1 MRFVQRIFIFVLL
14 FSVLIAGIG
23 CGGGSMTSQN
33 NSNGTQPSIV
43 FEATPSTVMSGVAT
57 LLTWK
62 ATHAESVSING
73 LGTFPAVGSAKV
85 IPTVTTTYTAA
96 ATGPGGTSASSAV
109 VKVMAAI
116 EKPTLNFSA
125 QPNNITAG
133 EAATLSW
140 TANNATYVS
149 IAGVGT
155 FGITGSVQVKPTST
169 SSYTATASGPGG
181 TASANAVVTVTS
193 TQNPPPTISFS
204 AKPNTVKIGGTSVLS
219 WTTTYATSVNI
230 PGLGSFPANGSTN
243 VTPTTTTTYTATADG
258 AGGTAKA
265 SATVTVEANGT
276 PLPNL
281 QASAGWKSWGE
292 LPPSYSICS
301 YPCPGVTWWMK
312 QGITTPSLS
321 GNAAEFYLG
330 GTHPYADVLFS
341 NPLIGAYSTQGLP
354 DNDHKLIPTLHNF
367 TYDAYFYPTNL
378 GVMQVL
384 ELDISMYFDGL
395 GLVFGHQCNNLGGHV
410 WDIWDNVNSHWVS
423 TGIPCYPINNAWNHV
438 TLQVQRQSDNSLL
451 YQSITLN
458 GKTTPVNVYY
468 APGTSPKSWWGI
480 TVNYQMDG
488 NSKQTAYTTY
498 LDNFTFTYW

>member
-1 MRFVQRIFIFVLL
+1 MRSVPRITIFVFL
-14 FSVLIAGIG
+14 FFLFIAGIG
-23 CGGGSMTSQN
+23 CGGGSMSSQN
-33 NSNGTQPSIV
+33 SLSTQPAIE
-43 FEATPSTVMSGVAT
+43 FQATPSTVMSGVAT
-57 LLTWK
+57 VLTWK
-62 ATHAESVSING
+62 ASNAVSVIIAG
-73 LGTFPAVGSAKV
+73 LGKFPAVGSARV
-85 IPTVTTTYTAA
+85 TPTVTTTYKAIA
-96 ATGPGGTSASSAV
+96 VGPSGTSTSSAV
-109 VKVMAAI
+109 VQVMTPVD
-116 EKPTLNFSA
+116 KPTLEFSA
-125 QPNNITAG
+125 QPSNITAG
-133 EAATLSW
+133 ESSTLSW
-140 TANNATYVS
+140 IANNATSVS

-155 FGITGSVQVKPTST
+155 FPATGSVQVTPASTST
-169 SSYTATASGPGG
+169 YAATATGAGG
-181 TASANAVVTVTS
+181 TASSNTTVTVTS
-193 TQNPPPTISFS
+193 TQNPPPTISFK
-204 AKPNTVKIGGTSVLS
+204 AQPNTIKIGATSVLS
-219 WTTTYATSVNI
+219 WTTSNATSVNI

-243 VTPTTTTTYTATADG
+243 VTPTTTTTYTATANG
-258 AGGTAKA
+258 AGGAAKA
-265 SATVTVEANGT
+265 SITVTVEANGT
-276 PLPNL
+276 PLTNL
-281 QASAGWKSWGE
+281 QASGPWRVWGE
-292 LPPSYSICS
+292 LPPNYNICS

-321 GNAAEFYLG
+321 GDATEFYLG

-354 DNDHKLIPTLHNF
+354 DTDHKLIPTLHNF

-395 GLVFGHQCNNLGGHV
+395 GLIFGHQCNNLGEHA

-423 TGIPCYPINNAWNHV
+423 TGIPCNPINNAWNHV

-458 GKTTPVNVYY
+458 GKTTPVNKYY
-468 APGTSPKSWWGI
+468 APGHSPDSWWGI

>member
-1 MRFVQRIFIFVLL
+1 MRFLPRIFIFVFL
-14 FSVLIAGIG
+14 FSILIAGLG
-23 CGGGSMTSQN
+23 CGGGSMSSQN
-33 NSNGTQPSIV
+33 NSSIQPAII

-57 LLTWK
+57 ELTWK
-62 ATHAESVSING
+62 ASNAESVIING
-73 LGTFPAVGSAKV
+73 LGKFPAVGSAKV
-85 IPTVTTTYTAA
+85 TPTVTTTYKAVA
-96 ATGPGGTSASSAV
+96 IGPFGTSASSTV
-109 VKVMAAI
+109 VNVMAQA
-116 EKPTLNFSA
+116 EKPTLIFGA
-125 QPNNITAG
+125 QPSNITSG
-133 EAATLSW
+133 GSATLSW
-140 TANNATYVS
+140 TASNAASVS

-155 FGITGSVQVKPTST
+155 FPATGSAQVTPASTST
-169 SSYTATASGPGG
+169 YTAIATGAGG
-181 TASANAVVTVTS
+181 TASSNTTVTVTS
-193 TQNPPPTISFS
+193 VQNPAPTISFQ
-204 AKPNTVKIGGTSVLS
+204 AQPNTIKIGASAVLS
-219 WTTTYATSVNI
+219 WTTTNATSVNI

-265 SATVTVEANGT
+265 STTVTVEANGT

-281 QASAGWKSWGE
+281 QASSGWRMWGE

-321 GNAAEFYLG
+321 GDATEFYLG

-354 DNDHKLIPTLHNF
+354 DTDHKLIPTLHNF

-395 GLVFGHQCNNLGGHV
+395 GLIFGHQCNNLGGHV
-410 WDIWDNVNSHWVS
+410 WDIWDNVNHHWVS

>member
-1 MRFVQRIFIFVLL
+1 MRFVRRIFILVFL

-33 NSNGTQPSIV
+33 NSSVQPAII
-43 FEATPSTVMSGVAT
+43 FAATPSTVTSGVAT

-62 ATHAESVSING
+62 ATNAKSVSISG
-73 LGTFPAVGSAKV
+73 LGTFPAAGSAKV
-85 IPTVTTTYTAA
+85 TPTVTTAYTAA
-96 ATGPGGTSASSAV
+96 ATGPQGTSASTV
-109 VKVMAAI
+109 VVHVMAPT
-116 EKPTLNFSA
+116 EKPTLIFSA
-125 QPNNITAG
+125 QPSSITAG
-133 EAATLSW
+133 ESATLSW
-140 TANNATYVS
+140 TANNASSVS
-149 IAGVGT
+149 IPGVGT
-155 FGITGSVQVKPTST
+155 FGPTGSAQVTPTST
-169 SSYTATASGPGG
+169 STYTATATGAGG
-181 TASANAVVTVTS
+181 TASSNTTINVS
-193 TQNPPPTISFS
+193 SGQNPPPTISFK
-204 AKPNTVKIGGTSVLS
+204 AQPNTIKIGASAVLS
-219 WTTTYATSVNI
+219 WTTTYAASVNI

-243 VTPTTTTTYTATADG
+243 VTPTTTTIYTATADG

-265 SATVTVEANGT
+265 STTVTVEANGT

-292 LPPSYSICS
+292 LPPNYGICS

-321 GNAAEFYLG
+321 GDATEFYLG

-354 DNDHKLIPTLHNF
+354 DSDHKLIPTLHNF

-378 GVMQVL
+378 DLMQVL

-395 GLVFGHQCNNLGGHV
+395 GLIFGHQCNNLGEHA
-410 WDIWDNVNSHWVS
+410 WDIWDNVNHHWVS

-458 GKTTPVNVYY
+458 GKTTPINKYY
-468 APGTSPKSWWGI
+468 APGHVPPSWWGI

>member
-1 MRFVQRIFIFVLL
+1 MRLVPRITIFVFL
-14 FSVLIAGIG
+14 FSVLIAGIA
-23 CGGGSMTSQN
+23 CGGGPMSSPNN
-33 NSNGTQPSIV
+33 NSSTQPALI
-43 FEATPSTVMSGVAT
+43 FEATPSTVTNGVAT
-57 LLTWK
+57 ILTWK
-62 ATHAESVSING
+62 ASNAVSVIISG
-73 LGTFPAVGSAKV
+73 LGKFPAVGSAKV
-85 IPTVTTTYTAA
+85 TPTVTTTYRAIA
-96 ATGPGGTSASSAV
+96 IGPSGTSVSSTV
-109 VKVMAAI
+109 VRVMAPV
-116 EKPTLNFSA
+116 EQPTLIFGA
-125 QPNNITAG
+125 QPSSITAG
-133 EAATLSW
+133 ESALLSW
-140 TANNATYVS
+140 TANNATSVS

-155 FGITGSVQVKPTST
+155 FAATGSVQVTPTST
-169 SSYTATASGPGG
+169 STYTAMATGAGG
-181 TASANAVVTVTS
+181 TASSNATVTVTS
-193 TQNPPPTISFS
+193 VQNPPPTISFK
-204 AKPNTVKIGGTSVLS
+204 AQPNTIKIGASAVLS

-230 PGLGSFPANGSTN
+230 AGLGSFPANGSTD
-243 VTPTTTTTYTATADG
+243 VKPTTTTTYAATADG

-265 SATVTVEANGT
+265 STTVTVEANGT

-281 QASAGWKSWGE
+281 QASSGWKSWGE
-292 LPPSYSICS
+292 LPPNYNICA

-321 GNAAEFYLG
+321 GDATEFYLG

-354 DNDHKLIPTLHNF
+354 DSDHKLIPTLHNF

-378 GVMQVL
+378 DLMQVL

-395 GLVFGHQCNNLGGHV
+395 GLIFGHQCNNLGGHV

-423 TGIPCYPINNAWNHV
+423 TGIPCNPINNAWNHV

-458 GKTTPVNVYY
+458 GKTTPINKYY
-468 APGTSPKSWWGI
+468 APGHSPESWWGI